1 MENKRGLTLV
11 EVVVAM
17 AVFMIIVVMAFPI
30 LTQSGLINAQSKQK
44 LDAQEIGVLI
54 VEDLIFVSK
63 TQKSQMDLIER
74 LKDHPLPSFTN
85 KFTHEPSSNQLS
97 MHEDGFDIQIELN
110 DDSNL
115 VKIIVLKDRQRYE
128 TLEWLIYD

>member
-1 MENKRGLTLV
+1 MENKRGLTLI

-54 VEDLIFVSK
+54 VEDLVFISK
-63 TQKSQMDLIER
+63 TQKSQTDLIER
-74 LKDHPLPSFTN
+74 LKQPLPNFT
-85 KFTHEPSSNQLS
+85 KPFTYDSISNQLS
-97 MHEDGFDIQIELN
+97 MHEDGFEIQLELKN
-110 DDSNL
+110 DSNL
-115 VKIIVLKDRQRYE
+115 VKIIVLNGRQRYE

>member
-63 TQKSQMDLIER
+63 TQKSQTDLIER
-74 LKDHPLPSFTN
+74 LKEPLPSFT
-85 KFTHEPSSNQLS
+85 KPFTYDSISNQLT
-97 MHEDGFDIQIELN
+97 MHEDGYDIQLQLKN
-110 DDSNL
+110 DSNL
-115 VKIIVLKDRQRYE
+115 VKIIVLNDRQRYE